1 MRTVGEVI
9 EAVAASNLKPG
20 RYDLL
25 SFNDPLG
32 SNDFARPTYPSAAPD
47 EQIHRQLTI

>member
-20 RYDLL
+20 RHDLL

-32 SNDFARPTYPSAAPD
+32 SNDLHAPRTLL
-47 EQIHRQLTI
+47 QHRTNKFTVN